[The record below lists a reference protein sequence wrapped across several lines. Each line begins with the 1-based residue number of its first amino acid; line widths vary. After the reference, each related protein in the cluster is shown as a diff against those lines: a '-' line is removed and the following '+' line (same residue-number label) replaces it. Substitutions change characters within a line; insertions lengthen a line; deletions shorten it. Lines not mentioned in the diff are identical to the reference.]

1 LISESPP
8 RHGFARVATIAPG
21 SPFLKT
27 LVDSCIDGSLGVR
40 FPSNG
45 RDYSAATIYVPT
57 RRAARAL
64 AHAFAEALQPRAILL
79 PRIIP
84 LGDPSDL
91 EVRSILAPDTL
102 LGSSSVLPAIAD
114 LDRRLLLT
122 SLVEG
127 WRNSLGL
134 QALAHAGDG
143 FTLAGG
149 FADSF
154 SLAGDLAG
162 LIDEFAVEG
171 VNWGRV
177 ANLTQGQFDTYW
189 SLTRSFLEIAGQAWP
204 VILAERNLLDP
215 SERLNRLLR
224 NEAVRLQTSDLD
236 NPVIA
241 AGSTGTVPATADLLA
256 VIARLPQGVVVL
268 PGLDTTMDARAWN
281 LVADQGHQV
290 DAQPG
295 HPQAA
300 MKHLISRL
308 QVLREDV
315 IVLGHETDQ
324 AFTRTGIIQA
334 SARAAE
340 ATDDWPAMRAKM
352 AQKLASGLAGLSVIE
367 ATDEREEALAIAIA
381 LRGVLENG
389 NETAALVTPDRALAQ
404 RVATELKRW
413 GIEADDSSGT
423 RLAKTPLGTFA
434 SLIAACQSDVFSPL
448 SVLSLLSHSCAFLGL
463 EPVAFKQAVSTFEVT
478 ALRGNELADGL
489 DGLAAALDNAEDR
502 VLDYR
507 APPPLKRVTT
517 ESIELAR
524 GMLSVLITAMRP
536 LAQLAETPQL
546 LSVFAKAHSE
556 ALENLAGERAALG
569 SDAASLAAAF
579 DDMCTVTADPHLP
592 FSDYA
597 ALFDLLMEERVV
609 APTQPVQGRIKIWGL
624 LEARL
629 MEASLVVLGG
639 LNESIWPPDVRSDP
653 FLNRSMRSELGLPS
667 PERRIGQS
675 AHDFAQA
682 LGAEKVIVSRA
693 RTVEGTPMVASR
705 FLRRLDAFIG
715 KESALGLRTS
725 GQWLL
730 QAAQAIDDAPSVDL
744 APRPAPKP
752 SASLQPT
759 SLSVTEISK
768 LYRDP
773 YAVYARHIL
782 NLAPL
787 EPLHQTVDARD
798 RGTVI
803 HDVLARFISE
813 TNAAW
818 PADPLAVLLAMGR
831 EGFAP
836 FARIESVSAF
846 WWPVFEKVAAWFV
859 PWEENRRTVIHNS
872 AIEVRGSMALALADG
887 TSFKLRSRADRID
900 TLKDGTLAIVDYKTG
915 SASTAPQVQNNL
927 DPQLTLTAAMAR
939 VGGFDAVPKRP
950 VSALSY
956 VLVGSTTRERKI
968 TFDKEA
974 ASIETVATLHIEGL
988 KNMLSRLRSGE
999 DAFTSRRMPEKV
1011 KDGGDYD
1018 HLARVK
1024 EWLTDSSD

>member
-1 LISESPP
+1 
-8 RHGFARVATIAPG
+8 VQ
-21 SPFLKT
+21 
-27 LVDSCIDGSLGVR
+27 
-40 FPSNG
+40 FPTDG
-45 RDYSAATIYVPT
+45 RDYSAVTIYVPT

-102 LGSSSVLPAIAD
+102 AGSSGVLPAIGD

-127 WRNSLGL
+127 WRNSTGL
-134 QALAHAGDG
+134 RTLADKGDG
-143 FTLAGG
+143 FTLSGG

-171 VNWGRV
+171 INWDRV

-204 VILAERNLLDP
+204 AILAERNLLDP
-215 SERLNRLLR
+215 SVRLNRLLR
-224 NEAVRLQTSDLD
+224 NEALRLQTSHSGD
-236 NPVIA
+236 PVIA

-268 PGLDTTMDARAWN
+268 PGLDTAMDARAWT
-281 LVADQGHQV
+281 LVADHGYQG

-300 MKHLISRL
+300 MKHLLSHL

-315 IVLGHETDQ
+315 TVLGQVEAQ
-324 AFTRTGIIQA
+324 AQTRTTIVQA
-334 SARAAE
+334 ASRAAD
-340 ATDDWPAMRAKM
+340 ATDDWPAMRTQM
-352 AQKLASGLAGLSVIE
+352 MNRLADGLAGLTVIE
-367 ATDEREEALAIAIA
+367 AADEREEALAIAIA
-381 LRGVLENG
+381 LREVLETE
-389 NETAALVTPDRALAQ
+389 NETAALITPDRALAQ

-423 RLAKTPLGTFA
+423 RLASTPLGAFA
-434 SLIAACQSDVFSPL
+434 RLIAACHSEHFSPI
-448 SVLSLLSHSCAFLGL
+448 SVMSLLSHPCAFLGM
-463 EPVAFKQAVSTFEVT
+463 EPGKLKQAVTTFELA

-489 DGLAAALDNAEDR
+489 EGLAAALDTAEKRVSSYRASPPLERVSAEDI
-502 VLDYR
+502 
-507 APPPLKRVTT
+507 T
-517 ESIELAR
+517 LAR
-524 GMLSVLITAMRP
+524 EMLSALVLAMKP

-546 LSVFAKAHSE
+546 LSVFAKGHSE
-556 ALENLAGERAALG
+556 ALESLAGERAALG
-569 SDAASLAAAF
+569 SDAAALATTF
-579 DDMCTVTADPHLP
+579 DDLCLVAVAPKLA
-592 FSDYA
+592 FSDYV
-597 ALFDLLMEERVV
+597 ALFDILISERAV
-609 APTQPVQGRIKIWGL
+609 APSQPIQGRIKIWGL

-629 MEASLVVLGG
+629 MEANRIVLGG

-653 FLNRSMRSELGLPS
+653 FLNRSMRAELGLPS

-682 LGAEKVIVSRA
+682 LGADEVIISRA

-715 KESALGLRTS
+715 EDTALAIRERGS
-725 GQWLL
+725 WLL
-730 QAAQAIDDAPSVDL
+730 HGAKAIDNAPTVAL
-744 APRPAPKP
+744 ASRPAPKP
-752 SASLQPT
+752 AAALQPA
-759 SLSVTEISK
+759 SLSVTEIAK

-773 YAVYARHIL
+773 YAIYARHVL
-782 NLAPL
+782 DLAPL
-787 EPLHQTVDARD
+787 EPLQQTVDARD
-798 RGTVI
+798 RGTII
-803 HDVLARFISE
+803 HDVLARFIKE
-813 TNAAW
+813 TSTAW
-818 PADPLAVLLAMGR
+818 PADPVAALLAMGR

-836 FARIESVSAF
+836 FARIESVQAF

-859 PWEENRRTVIHNS
+859 PWEENRRAAVVHS
-872 AIEVRGSMALALADG
+872 ATEIDGSMALALADG
-887 TSFKLRSRADRID
+887 TSFKLRARADRVDALI
-900 TLKDGTLAIVDYKTG
+900 DGTLAIVDYKTG
-915 SASTAPQVQNNL
+915 SASTAPQVQKNL
-927 DPQLTLTAAMAR
+927 DPQLTLTAAMAQ
-939 VGGFDAVPKRP
+939 VGGFKDVPKGP

-956 VLVGSTTRERKI
+956 VLVGSTTKERKI
-968 TFDKEA
+968 TFDKDA
-974 ASIETVATLHIEGL
+974 VSIEDVAALHIEGL

-999 DAFTSRRMPEKV
+999 EAFTSRRMPEKV

-1018 HLARVK
+1018 HLARIK
-1024 EWLTDSSD
+1024 EWLTDSPD